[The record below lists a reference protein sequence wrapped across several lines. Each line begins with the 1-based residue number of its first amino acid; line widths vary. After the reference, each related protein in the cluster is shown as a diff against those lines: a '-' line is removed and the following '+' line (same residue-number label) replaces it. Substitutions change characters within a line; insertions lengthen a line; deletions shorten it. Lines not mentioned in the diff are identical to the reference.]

1 MIQLILYFIQLI
13 FSSLCLFVNKSSK
26 NVAFSPSSEETSVSS
41 PKNKGNTGGKKKKP
55 KRNRS
60 AFIIFSST
68 KRAELKSL
76 HDPELNSNEMMV
88 KLAELWRDLPE
99 YQKRMYHDEAEKEKL
114 RYLHD
119 LNEFYE
125 NNPNEV
131 IQNKTKKNHVKKPC
145 SAYAL
150 YLKDTKKI
158 IKNESPDL
166 KMADILKVV
175 AQRWRE
181 LNETQRSVYQQ
192 KALAE
197 KEVTKAKMN
206 EYLSCKV
213 EEPVLPKKSSPQQ
226 KKEQSRKKPSK
237 ASDFQLEEN
246 SFSNFRLEEPMIQK
260 KRILSVNVQP
270 TSMPQNVSYFNQ
282 EVNFNMYDNGN
293 LDYYLNEIQS
303 LARNYSVKAEQPN
316 NDLTITK
323 DMSMIWKNSMEPIQ
337 MSHFFSDTLDLM
349 DFKPMKMESVKFVG
363 STIQAVKEEEEDS
376 SDTTHMSPSQRMNA
390 NDMVMGLLD
399 SDASSYD
406 AFGEDLW
413 SDFLKQNQNER
424 SEVDLF

>member
-26 NVAFSPSSEETSVSS
+26 TAALSPLSEESSVSS

-76 HDPELNSNEMMV
+76 CDDQLNSNEMMV

-99 YQKRMYHDEAEKEKL
+99 DEKRFFHEEAELEKS
-114 RYLHD
+114 RYLKD
-119 LNEFYE
+119 LDQFYQS
-125 NNPNEV
+125 NPNEI

-150 YLKDTKKI
+150 YLKDAKKT
-158 IKNESPDL
+158 IKNDNPSL

-175 AQRWRE
+175 AQKWRE

-192 KALAE
+192 RALEE
-197 KEVTKAKMN
+197 KELTKAKMN

-226 KKEQSRKKPSK
+226 KKEQSKKK
-237 ASDFQLEEN
+237 APKADNNSEET
-246 SFSNFRLEEPMIQK
+246 FSNFRLEEPALQK
-260 KRILSVNVQP
+260 KRILDVNVA
-270 TSMPQNVSYFNQ
+270 TAYYPQNVSYYTP
-282 EVNFNMYDNGN
+282 EVPVNMYDVNN
-293 LDYYLNEIQS
+293 MDFYLNEIQS
-303 LARNYSVKAEQPN
+303 LAKNYSVKVEAAN
-316 NDLTITK
+316 NELTIVK
-323 DMSMIWKNSMEPIQ
+323 DMSMIWKNSVEPVNYGQ
-337 MSHFFSDTLDLM
+337 CFNETVDLM
-349 DFKPMKMESVKFVG
+349 DFKTIRMESVKFTG
-363 STIQAVKEEEEDS
+363 NDIPMIKEEENS
-376 SDTTHMSPSQRMNA
+376 SETTHMSPRYNT
-390 NDMVMGLLD
+390 NEVVMGLLE

-406 AFGEDLW
+406 NIGEDYW
-413 SDFLKQNQNER
+413 SEFLKQTSNEIG
-424 SEVDLF
+424 LF